1 MDIPRIALE
10 NGLDINAHLSQEQL
24 ASVDALIALV
34 ESKLRFALDY
44 EVWYETTTFYEITAK
59 MRGDV
64 YPWPLNYFI
73 PRKERQSKIADML
86 SRMPVIQTNLV
97 SRTDPDLCKR
107 PSSAGWFIETTWR

>member
-10 NGLDINAHLSQEQL
+10 NGLNINAHLSQEEL
-24 ASVDALIALV
+24 AAVDAFVALV

-44 EVWYETTTFYEITAK
+44 EVWYETTTFYEITAR

-73 PRKERQSKIADML
+73 PRNERSKKIAEML

-97 SRTDPDLCKR
+97 SRSNLDLCEC
-107 PSSAGWFIETTWR
+107 SSSIGWIVETSGR